1 MYYPKSQI
9 QSNLYTNGG
18 EFAYASTKSNYIGYY
33 YTTSDGKAYTG
44 KEPNAGG
51 DDRLVLF
58 TPVTNNIESSTIIP
72 DATEVINSTI
82 NLTDDP
88 FLDETPYGLVNDQS
102 NYPKLKNFKNRKI
115 PNYYI
120 TRPTNEDI
128 KFGGY
133 NRFFT
138 KKRTTTLYFEISETD
153 YNLLVNKDKIIAFDL
168 YEGIN
173 IFWKFND
180 SIENKSQVS
189 KIEKNYKWYGFINFF
204 NDDFS
209 GLNSPPPTYL
219 YTQGNEFLLPNRTS
233 YVGFYHFM
241 SNGKAMTGK
250 YHGEGSDI
258 SLIQIS
264 SNPIPQQ
271 LSPDIPTPPQVNQ
284 TPITTSSPSGG
295 GGSSGGGG
303 Y

>member
-44 KEPNAGG
+44 REPNTGG
-51 DDRLVLF
+51 DNRLVLF
-58 TPVTNNIESSTIIP
+58 TPVTNNIESSNIVP

-102 NYPKLKNFKNRKI
+102 NYPKLKNFQNRKI

-120 TRPTNEDI
+120 TRPTSEDI

-133 NRFFT
+133 NRFFA
-138 KKRTTTLYFEISETD
+138 KKRTTTLYLEISEVD
-153 YNLLVNKDKIIAFDL
+153 YNLLIGKDKTIAFDL

-204 NDDFS
+204 NDNFS
-209 GLNSPPPTYL
+209 GLDTPPPTYL

-250 YHGEGSDI
+250 YHGDGPEFN
-258 SLIQIS
+258 LIQIVS
-264 SNPIPQQ
+264 
-271 LSPDIPTPPQVNQ
+271 IPTPSSSETTSTE
-284 TPITTSSPSGG
+284 TPTITTFTQTSSPSSG

>member
-44 KEPNAGG
+44 REPNTGG
-51 DDRLVLF
+51 DNRLVLF
-58 TPVTNNIESSTIIP
+58 TPVTNNIESSNIVP

-102 NYPKLKNFKNRKI
+102 NYPKLKNFQNRKI

-120 TRPTNEDI
+120 TRPTSEDI

-133 NRFFT
+133 NRFFA
-138 KKRTTTLYFEISETD
+138 KKRTTTLYLEISEVD
-153 YNLLVNKDKIIAFDL
+153 YNLLIGKDKTIAFDL

-204 NDDFS
+204 NDNFS
-209 GLNSPPPTYL
+209 GLDTPPPTYL

-250 YHGEGSDI
+250 YHGDGPEFN
-258 SLIQIS
+258 LIQIVS
-264 SNPIPQQ
+264 
-271 LSPDIPTPPQVNQ
+271 IPTPPSSETTSAE
-284 TPITTSSPSGG
+284 TPTITTFTQTSSPSSG

>member
-44 KEPNAGG
+44 REPNTGG
-51 DDRLVLF
+51 DNRLVLF
-58 TPVTNNIESSTIIP
+58 TPVTNNIESSNIVP

-102 NYPKLKNFKNRKI
+102 NYPKLKNFQNRKI

-120 TRPTNEDI
+120 TRPTSEDI

-133 NRFFT
+133 NRFFA
-138 KKRTTTLYFEISETD
+138 KKRTTTLYLEISEVD
-153 YNLLVNKDKIIAFDL
+153 YNLLIGKDKTIAFDL

-204 NDDFS
+204 NDNFS
-209 GLNSPPPTYL
+209 GLDTPPPTYL

-250 YHGEGSDI
+250 YHGDGPEFN
-258 SLIQIS
+258 LIQIVS
-264 SNPIPQQ
+264 
-271 LSPDIPTPPQVNQ
+271 IPTPSSSETTSAE
-284 TPITTSSPSGG
+284 TPTITTFTQTSSPSSG